1 VVLGEDECR
10 KRQELMRP
18 TFWYLYNRYVSQP
31 KDSTF
36 SQTPRKPVAVDV
48 GPDLIG

>member
-1 VVLGEDECR
+1 MEH
-10 KRQELMRP
+10 MTP
-18 TFWYLYNRYVSQP
+18 TSWYLYVSQP